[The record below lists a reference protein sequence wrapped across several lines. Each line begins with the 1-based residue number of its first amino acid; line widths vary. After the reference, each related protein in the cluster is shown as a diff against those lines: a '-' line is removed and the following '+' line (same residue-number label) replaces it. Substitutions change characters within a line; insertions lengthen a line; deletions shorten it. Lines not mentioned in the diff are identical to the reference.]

1 VVHAALSEPAA
12 AAGCGA
18 LVQHCKASVVA
29 FQPPLCKL
37 VAEGSAVFGFKA
49 GMVDVLVNLSVDRG
63 LRQMLLNAAQPSNS
77 LEDRAHVVML
87 LKEKWQQVRI
97 EVRAGVPSS

>member
-1 VVHAALSEPAA
+1 
-12 AAGCGA
+12 
-18 LVQHCKASVVA
+18 
-29 FQPPLCKL
+29 
-37 VAEGSAVFGFKA
+37 
-49 GMVDVLVNLSVDRG
+49 
-63 LRQMLLNAAQPSNS
+63 MLLNAAQPSNS